1 MKDHMDIGL
10 PEKLELHEHPDYIHI
25 TRKWFGSQIVFL
37 TAFAIL
43 WNVFLV
49 NFYAGMDENTDILTM
64 LFPLFHV
71 VAGVCITY
79 YVIAGWLNK
88 SNIFLSKHT
97 IEINHKPI
105 PWFGNAKFKSTDL
118 KQLYAK
124 EKITNNRNGT
134 KTTYEVHAILKNKK
148 NIKLLSGL
156 ESSEQALFIE
166 QEIENFLQIEN
177 TPVRG
182 EVG

>member
-1 MKDHMDIGL
+1 MKDNMDIGL

-37 TAFAIL
+37 TAFAIF
-43 WNVFLV
+43 WNFFLV
-49 NFYAGMDENTDILTM
+49 NFYAGMGEHADTFTM
-64 LFPLFHV
+64 FLPLLHV
-71 VAGVCITY
+71 GVGVCITY

-88 SNIFLSKHT
+88 SNVFLSKHT

-105 PWFGNAKFKSTDL
+105 PWFGNTKFKSTDL

-124 EKITNNRNGT
+124 EKVTNKRNGT
-134 KTTYEVHAILKNKK
+134 TVTYEVHAILKNKK

-182 EVG
+182 EIG